1 MSFSSS
7 SEAFMVDGWWISGY
21 GKVRATGVRGDQMR
35 GLNIRVWVGERRR
48 RRRWWKKR
56 GKKVRLS

>member
-7 SEAFMVDGWWISGY
+7 SEVFMVDGWWKSGY
-21 GKVRATGVRGDQMR
+21 GKVRGVRGDQMR